1 MQSKPD
7 LRYPGFY
14 AFRDWLLGPIRE
26 AQLVCES
33 NQYDP
38 KKHLRGLT
46 GLLGG
51 CLCLLLLRFLFIQSE
66 QQNWFPFLEWL
77 GCSQLQQLKDNHL
90 GSLCFWAVGCLFCYA
105 LIPALLIRF
114 VLRERLKDY
123 GLRLPRGKET
133 LPLLGLGLAV
143 MAPLVFLASQSLGF
157 LKVYPFYDP
166 HWDGFPGWDFF
177 LWESLY
183 AMQFLALE
191 FFFRGFLIHSTLPV
205 MGAWSIPVMVMPY
218 CMIHFQKP
226 FPEALAS
233 IFAGLF
239 LGWLGLKTRSVLP
252 GFALHAGVAW
262 AMDLMALYRKGYW

>member
-1 MQSKPD
+1 
-7 LRYPGFY
+7 
-14 AFRDWLLGPIRE
+14 
-26 AQLVCES
+26 
-33 NQYDP
+33 
-38 KKHLRGLT
+38 
-46 GLLGG
+46 
-51 CLCLLLLRFLFIQSE
+51 
-66 QQNWFPFLEWL
+66 
-77 GCSQLQQLKDNHL
+77 
-90 GSLCFWAVGCLFCYA
+90 
-105 LIPALLIRF
+105 
-114 VLRERLKDY
+114 
-123 GLRLPRGKET
+123 
-133 LPLLGLGLAV
+133 LLGLGLAV